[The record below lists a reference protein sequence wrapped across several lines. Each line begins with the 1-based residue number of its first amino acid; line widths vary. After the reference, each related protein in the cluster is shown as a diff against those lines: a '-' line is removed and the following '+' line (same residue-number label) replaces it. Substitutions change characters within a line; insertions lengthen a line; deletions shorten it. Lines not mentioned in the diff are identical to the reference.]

1 MSSTPSTEPETPP
14 PADVAGAPAPDVREF
29 ASGKL
34 FVDEPA
40 PNVVRIRI
48 SNPAKRG
55 ALDHEILDWLVTIIQ
70 QQDAY
75 CLLLTGDGPVF
86 SAGYDIGNFDEPEF
100 GDEGGRSAF
109 TDQAESLVAH
119 PFTEAIEALE
129 AYPYPVIAA
138 INGYAI
144 GGGLELAVSCDIRIA
159 ARGVKM
165 GMPPAKIGLIY
176 SHTGLRK
183 FIEVCGV
190 GPTSELF
197 YLGRNVTAERALDM
211 GLVNQVVDP
220 HELEEVAIAMA
231 AEIGANS
238 PLSLRGNKEVIR
250 ALRNAHS
257 SLPEDVA
264 RRLVRL
270 RESCFTSGDFV
281 EGIKAFAEKRQPR
294 WRGR

>member
-1 MSSTPSTEPETPP
+1 LSSQPSADARAEPGSE
-14 PADVAGAPAPDVREF
+14 GARTF

-34 FVDEPA
+34 ILDEPA
-40 PNVVRIRI
+40 EHVVRIKI
-48 SNPAKRG
+48 SNPDKRG
-55 ALDHEILDWLVTIIQ
+55 ALDHEILDWLATLIQ

-75 CLLLTGDGPVF
+75 CVVITGDGPVF
-86 SAGYDIGNFDEPEF
+86 SAGYDIGNFPEADLAGESTEASF
-100 GDEGGRSAF
+100 SRE
-109 TDQAESLVAH
+109 AESLVAH
-119 PFTEAIEALE
+119 PFTEAIEAIE

-138 INGYAI
+138 VNGYAI

-159 ARGVKM
+159 ARGVEM

-190 GPTSELF
+190 GGTSELF
-197 YLGRNVTAERALDM
+197 YVGRNVDADRACSM
-211 GLVNQVVDP
+211 GLVNHVVEPD
-220 HELEEVAIAMA
+220 ELEETALAMA
-231 AEIGANS
+231 AEIGGNS
-238 PLSLRGNKEVIR
+238 PLSLAGNKEIMR
-250 ALRNAHS
+250 TLRTAGI

-281 EGIKAFAEKRQPR
+281 EGVRAFAEKRPPR
-294 WRGR
+294 WKGR

>member
-1 MSSTPSTEPETPP
+1 MSSQPAAPESR
-14 PADVAGAPAPDVREF
+14 GREF

-34 FVDEPA
+34 ILDEPA
-40 PNVVRIRI
+40 ENVVRITI
-48 SNPAKRG
+48 SNPDKRG
-55 ALDHEILDWLVTIIQ
+55 ALDHEILDWLATLIQ

-75 CLLLTGDGPVF
+75 CVVITGEGPVF
-86 SAGYDIGNFDEPEF
+86 SAGYDIGNFPEADI
-100 GDEGGRSAF
+100 GDEQSVDRTFSRE
-109 TDQAESLVAH
+109 AESLVAH
-119 PFTEAIEALE
+119 PFTEAIEAIE

-190 GPTSELF
+190 AATSELF
-197 YLGRNVTAERALDM
+197 YVGRNVDADRACSM
-211 GLVNQVVDP
+211 GLVNHVVEP
-220 HELEEVAIAMA
+220 EELEAAALAMA
-231 AEIGANS
+231 AEIGGNS
-238 PLSLRGNKEVIR
+238 PLSLAGNKEIMR
-250 ALRNAHS
+250 TLRGYGI
-257 SLPEDVA
+257 SLPEEVA
-264 RRLVRL
+264 RRMVRL

-281 EGIKAFAEKRQPR
+281 EGIRAFAEKRPPR
-294 WRGR
+294 WKGR

>member
-1 MSSTPSTEPETPP
+1 LSSQPSTDDPTDPDSDGPP
-14 PADVAGAPAPDVREF
+14 PGARTF

-34 FVDEPA
+34 ILDEPA
-40 PNVVRIRI
+40 ENVVRIRI
-48 SNPAKRG
+48 SNPDKRG
-55 ALDHEILDWLVTIIQ
+55 ALDHEILDWLATLIQ

-75 CLLLTGDGPVF
+75 CVVITGDGPVF
-86 SAGYDIGNFDEPEF
+86 SAGYDIANFPEAGFRDESAS
-100 GDEGGRSAF
+100 RSF
-109 TDQAESLVAH
+109 SREAESLVAH
-119 PFTEAIEALE
+119 PFTEAIEAIE

-159 ARGVKM
+159 ASGVKM

-183 FIEVCGV
+183 FIEVCGI
-190 GPTSELF
+190 GATSELF
-197 YLGRNVTAERALDM
+197 YAGRNVDAERACEM
-211 GLVNQVVDP
+211 GLVNHVVAP
-220 HELEEVAIAMA
+220 EELQETTLSLA

-238 PLSLRGNKEVIR
+238 PLSLSGNKEIIR
-250 ALRNAHS
+250 TLRGYGTS
-257 SLPEDVA
+257 VPEDVA

-281 EGIKAFAEKRQPR
+281 EGIRAFTEKRPPR
-294 WRGR
+294 WKGR

>member
-1 MSSTPSTEPETPP
+1 LSSQPT
-14 PADVAGAPAPDVREF
+14 AGPRGREF

-34 FVDEPA
+34 ILDEPA
-40 PNVVRIRI
+40 ENVVRIKI
-48 SNPAKRG
+48 SNPDKRG
-55 ALDHEILDWLVTIIQ
+55 ALDHEILDWLATLIQ

-75 CLLLTGDGPVF
+75 CVIITGDGPVF
-86 SAGYDIGNFDEPEF
+86 SAGYDIGNFPEA
-100 GDEGGRSAF
+100 GLAEQDAAADRSF
-109 TDQAESLVAH
+109 SREAESLVAH
-119 PFTEAIEALE
+119 PFTEAIEAIE

-183 FIEVCGV
+183 FIEVCGL
-190 GPTSELF
+190 GATSELF
-197 YLGRNVTAERALDM
+197 YVGRNVDADRACSM
-211 GLVNQVVDP
+211 GLVNHVVEP
-220 HELEEVAIAMA
+220 GELEETALGMA

-238 PLSLRGNKEVIR
+238 PLSLAGNKEIMRTLR
-250 ALRNAHS
+250 AYGI

-264 RRLVRL
+264 QRMVRL

-281 EGIKAFAEKRQPR
+281 EGIRAFAEKRAPR
-294 WRGR
+294 WKGR

>member
-1 MSSTPSTEPETPP
+1 MATQEL
-14 PADVAGAPAPDVREF
+14 

-34 FVDEPA
+34 IVDEPA
-40 PNVVRIRI
+40 EHVARIRI
-48 SNPAKRG
+48 SNPDKRG
-55 ALDHEILDWLVTIIQ
+55 ALDHEILDWLATLIQ

-75 CLLLTGDGPVF
+75 CVVITGDGPVF
-86 SAGYDIGNFDEPEF
+86 SAGYDIGNFPEAAI
-100 GDEGGRSAF
+100 GGEDAVDRTFSRE
-109 TDQAESLVAH
+109 AESLVAH
-119 PFTEAIEALE
+119 PFTEAIEAIE

-190 GPTSELF
+190 GATNELF
-197 YLGRNVTAERALDM
+197 FTGRNVDAQRACEM
-211 GLVNQVVDP
+211 GLVNQVVAP
-220 HELEEVAIAMA
+220 ERLEPTALGMA

-238 PLSLRGNKEVIR
+238 PLSLAGNKEVIR
-250 ALRNAHS
+250 TLRSHGIAL
-257 SLPEDVA
+257 PDDVE
-264 RRLVRL
+264 RELVRL

-281 EGIKAFAEKRQPR
+281 EGIRAFTEKRPPR